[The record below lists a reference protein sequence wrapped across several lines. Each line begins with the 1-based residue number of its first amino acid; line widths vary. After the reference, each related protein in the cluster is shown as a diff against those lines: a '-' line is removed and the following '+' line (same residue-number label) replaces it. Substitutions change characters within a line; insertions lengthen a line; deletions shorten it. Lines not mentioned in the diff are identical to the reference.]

1 MLKPKPLQQGDRV
14 GVIAPASPPDMRDL
28 SKGVHF
34 LEQLGFHVQFG
45 KQIEE
50 KYGYL
55 AGSDEA
61 RLADF
66 HEMLKNPHIKA
77 IFFARGGYG
86 TARFIDQVDFD
97 LLRKH
102 PKVIWGYSD
111 ITYLLHA
118 IYKQSNLITFH
129 GPMIASDI
137 VDQNIDKRSKQMFQ
151 QLFTPMSIFYT
162 EHISKLTTLVPGV
175 ATGTVIGGNLTLLIS
190 TLGTPYEI
198 DTTGKI
204 LFLEDVGEQP
214 YQIDRMLNQLRLAGK
229 LNQAAG
235 IVVGSFTDTETKEP
249 SLTLQQVFARYLGCL
264 SCPVMT
270 GFAIGHSHLHIAI
283 PIGVEGRMDT
293 TKKTFIVQSG
303 IEMNH

>member
-1 MLKPKPLQQGDRV
+1 MLKSTPLKRGDRV
-14 GVIAPASPPDMRDL
+14 GVIAPASPPDMKDL
-28 SKGVHF
+28 SKGRYF
-34 LEQLGFHVQFG
+34 LEQLGFHVQLG
-45 KQIEE
+45 KQIGE

-66 HEMLKNPHIKA
+66 HEMLEDPHIKA

-86 TARFIDQVDFD
+86 TARFIDRVDFD

-118 IYKQSNLITFH
+118 IYKHCNLVTFH

-137 VDQNIDKRSKQMFQ
+137 VDENMDKRSKQMFQ
-151 QLFTPMSIFYT
+151 QLFSPMSIFYT

-175 ATGTVIGGNLTLLIS
+175 ATGRVIGGNLTLLVS

-214 YQIDRMLNQLRLAGK
+214 YQVDRMLNQLRLAGK
-229 LNQAAG
+229 LNKAAG
-235 IVVGSFTDTETKEP
+235 IIVGSFTDIETDAP
-249 SLTLQQVFARYLGCL
+249 SLTLREVFAHYLECL

-270 GFAIGHSHLHIAI
+270 GFAIGHCHLHIAI
-283 PIGVEGRMDT
+283 PLGAKGRMDA

-303 IEMNH
+303 IEMD